1 MEIFKTDKIFET
13 DGHCKNFEAEVLWC
27 EENSDGMFDV
37 ILNRT
42 AFFPEGGGQSSDE
55 GTIDGQEVIFLR
67 LENNET
73 TIVHTVKKPI
83 PVGKLV
89 YGEINMKERFSR
101 MQNHTAEHI
110 CSGIIYSLYGFN
122 NIGFHM
128 GQDEI
133 TMDFD
138 GLFTQ
143 EQINNIEFLANEA
156 VYKNVPVKFSF
167 YKPNEADSIFYRSK
181 KKIETTL
188 RLVEI
193 EGIDVCACCAPHV
206 SRTGEIG
213 VIKILSSQ
221 KYKGGTRISLLAGER
236 AFTELNKHFNN
247 VKKITNS
254 LSSNMNDIC
263 ERFEQIQKELS
274 EVKIAKTAAKQQYYS
289 LLASTYQDNCHDNI
303 LFFDENATVEE
314 MRFFVNLLMS
324 KTSKVCAFF
333 SGFDGNFKFIAGST
347 SEDMTKIAQALR
359 TNLHASCGG
368 KMQMIQGSV
377 CVSKNEINNFFENM
391 LF

>member
-1 MEIFKTDKIFET
+1 MSAIIINKD
-13 DGHCKNFEAEVLWC
+13 NFEAEVLWC
-27 EENSDGMFDV
+27 EENSDGMFDI

-55 GTIDGQEVIFLR
+55 GTLDGQDVLFLR
-67 LENNET
+67 TENNET

-167 YKPNEADSIFYRSK
+167 CKPNEADNIFYRSK

-213 VIKILSSQ
+213 VIKILGFQ

-236 AFTELNKHFNN
+236 AFKELNKHFNSRKCFKRVN
-247 VKKITNS
+247 K
-254 LSSNMNDIC
+254 
-263 ERFEQIQKELS
+263 
-274 EVKIAKTAAKQQYYS
+274 
-289 LLASTYQDNCHDNI
+289 
-303 LFFDENATVEE
+303 LFFYLKIKHSRQIIYCVLAGVE
-314 MRFFVNLLMS
+314 
-324 KTSKVCAFF
+324 
-333 SGFDGNFKFIAGST
+333 GFEPSVVESEST
-347 SEDMTKIAQALR
+347 ALTAWPHPKICR
-359 TNLHASCGG
+359 N
-368 KMQMIQGSV
+368 
-377 CVSKNEINNFFENM
+377 VSTF
-391 LF
+391 